1 MSTPPPIAQA
11 PLVRAG
17 ALSEAEILEVALAI
31 IEEHGIDGLTMRQLS
46 SRLGVALGATYH
58 HVTNKDALLVLVAQS
73 LFDRVEIPA
82 VDDPRDWTLQVRDV
96 LLSLTDVFTGQGEL
110 AAWILAHFQATA
122 PTEIM
127 IRMSGMLAN
136 AGFGPDAIETALNP
150 LLFYV
155 AGMLVGGFTNFG
167 DEQTTRQ
174 LRQNFERGL
183 DIILTGIRVELQP

>member
-1 MSTPPPIAQA
+1 MPTRP

-110 AAWILAHFQATA
+110 AAWILSHFQATA

-127 IRMSGMLAN
+127 VRMQGMLAN
-136 AGFGPDAIETALNP
+136 AGFGPDAIEAALNP

-183 DIILTGIRVELQP
+183 DIILTGIRVDLQP